1 MEMKVPF
8 KVFLWGRNKRTC
20 TGGFRGPCVHARGS
34 ILCEIEPRF
43 YYLSRQ
49 HLVEQHTVGPP
60 VHRLVVGLVGHD
72 LQRDRDQTKE
82 EGDHGRRV
90 RGRVARISEG
100 GEGVQGGVGKRE
112 RKGGWR
118 EEESEVGRDRGREGR
133 GREVRR

>member
-20 TGGFRGPCVHARGS
+20 TGGFRGPCARARGS
-34 ILCEIEPRF
+34 ILCETEPRF

-72 LQRDRDQTKE
+72 LQRDRDQMKE
-82 EGDHGRRV
+82 EGDHGRTV
-90 RGRVARISEG
+90 RGRVARA
-100 GEGVQGGVGKRE
+100 V
-112 RKGGWR
+112 GGWREGWKRGRER
-118 EEESEVGRDRGREGR
+118 EEESEVGRKGGGRRKGES
-133 GREVRR
+133 E